1 MVDQGLEKLAA
12 LIKKWDYDHLSK
24 SYVTIRKKISETEDE
39 NEIKKGEERVNLIRN
54 EWESRKTNE
63 VLEWYPLQSKGLFAL
78 MGYKV
83 GIDGLKPETRRSI
96 LEDIIE
102 GPIPLVGNPIY
113 MTEWG
118 EDNSEKRIRKVIN
131 NLYAFSNNAAHATHH
146 QAIQDWKEDLQ
157 WVSKN
162 YQ

>member
-1 MVDQGLEKLAA
+1 MVDQKLEKLAER
-12 LIKKWDYDHLSK
+12 IQQFDYDQLSK
-24 SYVTIRKKISETEDE
+24 SYISFKKKITETEDE
-39 NEIKKGEERVNLIRN
+39 DSIKILEGRVNLIRN

-63 VLEWYPLQSKGLFAL
+63 VLEWYPLLSKGLFAV

-102 GPIPLVGNPIY
+102 GPIPLVGNPSY
-113 MTEWG
+113 MAEWG

-146 QAIQDWKEDLQ
+146 QAIQDWTEDLQ